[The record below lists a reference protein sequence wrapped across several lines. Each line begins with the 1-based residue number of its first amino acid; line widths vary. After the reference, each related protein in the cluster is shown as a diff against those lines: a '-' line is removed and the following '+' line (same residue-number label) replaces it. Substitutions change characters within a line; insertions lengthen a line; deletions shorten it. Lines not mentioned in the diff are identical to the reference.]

1 MRARLMLA
9 KRTKSC
15 FTLIFKK
22 CSSRQDKSGRYL
34 YRRALL
40 AILLILFV
48 GSIGAPNLALG
59 YITPEPTAPPKANLD
74 QAKNGT
80 AASPTSPVDWVNG
93 NLGSSNTHYR
103 EGHSVPYRMVF
114 TDVATGSHYVTI
126 EWDIKHSGANAIDY
140 ITHFNRLLP
149 HTYAGHAAIPAIET
163 IDPLLGLGIGSPTP
177 TTFPIPPPSSAGSS
191 VPLPL
196 PGQPRISFDALPAG
210 EKLMTIY
217 NGTITG
223 ITYLSQGNLLAA
235 TASTRCSISF
245 IADSPTVVLAWGGHI
260 GSAADWGSGNSAG
273 GISGSPYHT
282 RLIEFDGGGGNQDRS
297 LSAQAVVLPPTCSI
311 SGLISVCS
319 GTSNTYTAI
328 TNGCSP
334 TFSWSFTSNTSGA
347 SFCSGTTSS
356 TVCVSSGTGGS
367 YTLRVD
373 ITACDGGAT
382 FCDTTVTVNALPGC
396 SVNGPDSVC
405 PGSTNN
411 HCAPA
416 GLGSYSWTISGGGG
430 TIIGSS
436 TGQCVTVQASGTCGT
451 SYTLNLTVTGACASS
466 CSKTVLV
473 KDNIKPTIVCPAD
486 IVASNGNCCANVSF
500 APTVNDNCSATF
512 VCTPPSGFCFPVG
525 MTTVKCVATDVC
537 GNKDS
542 CTFKITVTDTTKPT
556 IVCPANI
563 VKNTDPGLCCAAAT
577 FAPTTG
583 DNCPGQ
589 TFTCTPPSGTCFPVG
604 VNPVKCVVTD
614 AAGNKDSCSFTV
626 TVTDNSK
633 PTIVCPSNISK
644 SNDPGQCCAAATFAP
659 TTGDN
664 CPGETFSC
672 TPPSGTCFGIG
683 TTPVKC
689 VVTDA
694 AGNKDSCTFTVTVSD
709 TEPPSIVCPADIV
722 ASNGGCCDV
731 VNFAPTVSDNCPGET
746 FACVP
751 PSGFCFPVGMTTV
764 TCTATDAAGNQTPC
778 NFKITVTDTSKPT
791 IVCPAN
797 IVKNTDPGL
806 CCAVATFAPT
816 TGDNCP
822 GETFVCTPPS
832 GFCFP
837 VGVNPVKCV
846 VTDAAGNK
854 DSCTFTVTVSD
865 NSKPTIVCPA
875 NITKGTDPGL
885 CCAVATFAPT
895 TGDNCPGEIF
905 TCTPPSGTCFG
916 IGTTPV
922 KCVVTDASG
931 NKDSCTFTVT
941 VSDNSKPTIVCPA
954 NITKGT
960 DPGLCC
966 AVATFAPTV
975 GDNCPNPTFVC
986 TPPSGTC
993 FNKGTNTVKCVV
1005 TDASGNK
1012 DSCTFTVTV
1021 NDNTKPTITCPANIT
1036 KGTDPGLCCAVATFV
1051 PTVGDNCPGQTFTCT
1066 PPSGTCFNVGTNT
1079 VKCVVTDA
1087 AGNKDSCTFTV
1098 TVTDNTKPNIAC
1110 PANIT
1115 KGTDP
1120 GLCCAVATFA
1130 PTVGDNC
1137 PGQTFTCT
1145 PPSGTCFA
1153 IGTTTVKCVVTDAAG
1168 NKDSCTFTVTVN
1180 DNTKP
1185 SIVCPANIT
1194 KGNDPGQCCAVATFA
1209 PTVGD
1214 NCPGQTFSCT
1224 PPSGTC
1230 YPLGVN
1236 TVKCVATDAAGNK
1249 DSCTFTVTVNDTTK
1263 PSIACPPD
1271 KITPPRQPGVC
1282 PGPVVTY
1289 EVPATDNC
1297 PGPIT
1302 VNCIPPSGSAF
1313 PVGMTTVNCTATDAA
1328 GNQSSCSF
1336 KVTVPATDPT
1346 FFECKDTAS
1355 SASVNA
1361 VVQIPIQITNPNP
1374 AFILS
1379 ICGATRNG
1387 SPAVPTNPPA
1397 IQNNNTLVWA
1407 VNGDTGFWCFCLKL
1421 SDGCDSGFCQACI
1434 QVNPQQCFRLCIETV
1449 HPRVLGG
1456 DVNVYINNL
1465 VEAFDPDVLPYGGTV
1480 GGFSFLLSYD
1490 CSCLQ
1495 FISAAKGSLL
1505 VEQRWE
1511 FFTYRFGALG
1521 NGNCGS
1527 GCPTCLIRIVAI
1539 ADINNSNIHPPPP
1552 PRKNKG
1558 QWVCLKFRTSSDL
1571 RLAGLCCPINWWWFD
1586 CSDNTIS
1593 DWSGNTL
1600 WIVDSLYTPE
1610 GNPIDLATTFPTV
1623 NVEACSTLT
1632 GGPGKPTPKP
1642 CIIFCNGKICLPP
1655 IESLDDR
1662 GDINLNGLSNEIADA
1677 VLFETYF
1684 IFGTSVFTISV
1695 PGQTAATDING
1706 DGRPLTIAD
1715 LVALTRII
1723 TGDANPLPKANA
1735 GLASVDLNW
1744 SSDGKELKFTTSS
1757 TSEIGGLFVRFKYSG
1772 DASEQNLSALANSMN
1787 LKANVAEGELRVLIN
1802 SDIKGA
1808 MIPAG
1813 KATFTVPI
1821 DGEVEF
1827 VEAQASNYFGQSL
1840 PVVNKATPIPT
1851 AFGLSQNYPNPFNPK
1866 TNFVLALPVAS
1877 HYNVTIYN
1885 LLGEAVRTFE
1895 GDAAAG
1901 NKVIT
1906 WDATDRNGNAVSS
1919 GLYFYKAVA
1928 GQFVAKK
1935 KMILMR

>member
-1 MRARLMLA
+1 MRDCGESEATGEREKQKPRGFQNEGGLMRARLTLV

-15 FTLIFKK
+15 CILLFKK
-22 CSSRQDKSGRYL
+22 CGFRQEKPGSYL

-40 AILLILFV
+40 AILLILLA

-59 YITPEPTAPPKANLD
+59 AIEPIPILPPPKADLD

-80 AASPTSPVDWVNG
+80 PGSPISPVDFVNG
-93 NLGSSNTHYR
+93 NLGSSNSHYR

-114 TDVATGSHYVTI
+114 ENVASGTHYVI
-126 EWDIKHSGANAIDY
+126 FEWDLKHSGKHALDY
-140 ITHFNRLLP
+140 ITHFNRILP
-149 HTYAGHAAIPAIET
+149 HTFSPSHSPETINPLEGLAGGFAAPTTFAIPA
-163 IDPLLGLGIGSPTP
+163 
-177 TTFPIPPPSSAGSS
+177 PSSAGSP
-191 VPLPL
+191 VPLPV
-196 PGQPRISFDALPAG
+196 PGQPTASFNSLTAG

-217 NGTITG
+217 NGTITS
-223 ITYLSQGNLLAA
+223 ITYLSQGNLTAA
-235 TASTRCSISF
+235 QSATQCSVSF
-245 IADSPTVVLAWGGHI
+245 VADSPTVVLAWGGHI
-260 GSAADWGSGNSAG
+260 GSALDWGSGNSAG

-297 LSAQAVVLPPTCSI
+297 LSAQAVILPPTCEV
-311 SGLISVCS
+311 SGLTSVCA
-319 GTSNTYTAI
+319 GTTNNYTV
-328 TNGCSP
+328 TTDGCSP
-334 TFSWSFTSNTSGA
+334 TFVWSFTSNTSGA

-356 TVCVSSGTGGS
+356 TVCVNSGTGGS
-367 YTLRVD
+367 YILRVT
-373 ITACDGGAT
+373 IMACDGGGS
-382 FCDTTVTVNALPGC
+382 FCEDTVTVNPLPGC

-405 PGSTNN
+405 PGSTNK

-416 GLGSYSWTISGGGG
+416 GLGSYSWSISGNGTISGP
-430 TIIGSS
+430 SNDS
-436 TGQCVTVQASGTCGT
+436 CVTVIAGSTCGA
-451 SYTLNLTVTGACASS
+451 SYTLNLSVTGACASS
-466 CSKTVLV
+466 CSKTVQV

-486 IVASNGNCCANVSF
+486 IVVSNGNCCANVSF
-500 APTVNDNCSATF
+500 APSVTDNCSATF

-537 GNKDS
+537 SNKDS

-563 VKNTDPGLCCAAAT
+563 VKNTDPGLCCAVAT

-583 DNCPGQ
+583 DNCPGE
-589 TFTCTPPSGTCFPVG
+589 TFACTPPSGFCFPVG

-633 PTIVCPSNISK
+633 PTIVCPANIVK
-644 SNDPGQCCAAATFAP
+644 NTDPGLCCAVATFAP

-672 TPPSGTCFGIG
+672 TPPSGFCFPVGVN
-683 TTPVKC
+683 PVKC

-722 ASNGGCCDV
+722 ASNGNCCANV
-731 VNFAPTVSDNCPGET
+731 SFAPTTDDNCPGET

-764 TCTATDAAGNQTPC
+764 KCTATDAAGNKDSCT
-778 NFKITVTDTSKPT
+778 FKITVTDTSKPT

-797 IVKNTDPGL
+797 IVTNTDPGL

-822 GETFVCTPPS
+822 GETFSCTPPS
-832 GFCFP
+832 GTCFGIGVTNVKCVVTDASGNKDSCTFTVTVSDNSKP
-837 VGVNPVKCV
+837 SIVCPANITKGTDPGQCCAVATFAPTVGDNCPNPIFTCTPPSGTCFGIGVTNVKCVVTDASGNKDSCTFTVTVTDNSKPTIVCPANITKNTDPGQCCAVATFAPTVGDNCPNAIFTCTPPSGTCFNVGTTSVKCV

-854 DSCTFTVTVSD
+854 DSCTFTVTVTD
-865 NSKPTIVCPA
+865 NIKPNIACPA

-895 TGDNCPGEIF
+895 TGDNCPNQTF

-916 IGTTPV
+916 IGVTNV

-941 VSDNSKPTIVCPA
+941 VSDNS
-954 NITKGT
+954 
-960 DPGLCC
+960 
-966 AVATFAPTV
+966 
-975 GDNCPNPTFVC
+975 
-986 TPPSGTC
+986 
-993 FNKGTNTVKCVV
+993 
-1005 TDASGNK
+1005 
-1012 DSCTFTVTV
+1012 
-1021 NDNTKPTITCPANIT
+1021 
-1036 KGTDPGLCCAVATFV
+1036 
-1051 PTVGDNCPGQTFTCT
+1051 
-1066 PPSGTCFNVGTNT
+1066 
-1079 VKCVVTDA
+1079 
-1087 AGNKDSCTFTV
+1087 
-1098 TVTDNTKPNIAC
+1098 
-1110 PANIT
+1110 
-1115 KGTDP
+1115 
-1120 GLCCAVATFA
+1120 
-1130 PTVGDNC
+1130 
-1137 PGQTFTCT
+1137 
-1145 PPSGTCFA
+1145 
-1153 IGTTTVKCVVTDAAG
+1153 
-1168 NKDSCTFTVTVN
+1168 
-1180 DNTKP
+1180 KP

-1214 NCPGQTFSCT
+1214 NCPGETFTCT

-1230 YPLGVN
+1230 YPVGVN
-1236 TVKCVATDAAGNK
+1236 PVKCVVTDAAGNK

-1263 PSIACPPD
+1263 PSITCPPD
-1271 KITPPRQPGVC
+1271 KFVPRVAGICLTSVI
-1282 PGPVVTY
+1282 Y
-1289 EVPATDNC
+1289 APACTDNC
-1297 PGPIT
+1297 GSCN
-1302 VNCIPPSGSAF
+1302 VECQPPSGSGF
-1313 PVGMTTVNCTATDAA
+1313 PVGTTPVTCTATD
-1328 GNQSSCSF
+1328 GVNQSSCSF
-1336 KVTVPATDPT
+1336 NVTVQGLDPT
-1346 FFECKDTAS
+1346 FIECKDTAS
-1355 SASVNA
+1355 SASVNS
-1361 VVQIPIQITNPNP
+1361 VVQIPIQISNPNP

-1379 ICGATRNG
+1379 ITGATRNG
-1387 SPAVPTNPPA
+1387 SPAVPTNPAA

-1407 VNGDTGFWCFCLKL
+1407 VNGDTGIWCFRLKL
-1421 SDGCDSGFCQACI
+1421 SDGCDSGFCQVCI
-1434 QVNPQQCFRLCIETV
+1434 QVSPQDCFRLCIDIVEF
-1449 HPRVLGG
+1449 PQIRSQGG
-1456 DVNVYINNL
+1456 DVLVYINNL

-1490 CSCLQ
+1490 CTCLQ

-1505 VEQRWE
+1505 VAQNWE

-1527 GCPTCLIRIVAI
+1527 GCPSCLIRVVAI
-1539 ADINNSNIHPPPP
+1539 ADINNGNAHPTPP
-1552 PRKNKG
+1552 PRGNKG
-1558 QWVCLKFRTSSDL
+1558 QWVCLKFRTSNDL
-1571 RLAGLCCPINWWWFD
+1571 RLAGLCCPISWYWLD
-1586 CSDNTIS
+1586 CTDNTIS

-1600 WIVDSLYTPE
+1600 WIADSLYSPD
-1610 GNPIDLATTFPTV
+1610 GDPLPLQFPTV
-1623 NVEACSTLT
+1623 NVEACSSLS

-1662 GDINLNGLSNEIADA
+1662 GDINLNGLANEIADA

-1684 IFGTSVFTISV
+1684 LYGTSVFIISV

-1706 DGRPLTIAD
+1706 DGRPLTVAD

-1735 GLASVDLNW
+1735 GLASVDLSW
-1744 SSDGKELKFTTSS
+1744 SSDGKELKLTTSS
-1757 TSEIGGLFVRFKYSG
+1757 TSEVGGLFVRFKYNG
-1772 DASEQNLSALANSMN
+1772 TASEQNLSALANSMN

-1802 SDIKGA
+1802 SDVKGA

-1821 DGEVEF
+1821 DGAVEF

-1840 PVVNKATPIPT
+1840 PVVNKVTPIPT

-1866 TNFVLALPVAS
+1866 TNFVLSLPVAS
-1877 HYNVTIYN
+1877 HYRVTIYN

-1895 GDAAAG
+1895 GDALAG

-1906 WDATDRNGNAVSS
+1906 WDATDKNGNAVSS